1 MGERQGHGHLSLP
14 AQRGSA
20 CRGGNTKHQQT
31 DRNKKA
37 KYGDLENP
45 PRTRSTFFY
54 PNGA

>member
-37 KYGDLENP
+37 KYGDLGNP
-45 PRTRSTFFY
+45 LRTRSTFFY